1 MYDDSGELVCLK
13 PFPSMPVSFWNDTD
27 GSLYRKAYFSKFPGI
42 VSWDVFCFVFVGGDF
57 YLVFHCCGQHVNF
70 EGMLSG
76 SYPLGLIG

>member
-1 MYDDSGELVCLK
+1 ME
-13 PFPSMPVSFWNDTD
+13 VSTEKHTSANFQV
-27 GSLYRKAYFSKFPGI
+27 LL

-76 SYPLGLIG
+76 SYPWGLIG

>member
-1 MYDDSGELVCLK
+1 MEVSTEKHTSANFQVLCLG
-13 PFPSMPVSFWNDTD
+13 MCV
-27 GSLYRKAYFSKFPGI
+27 
-42 VSWDVFCFVFVGGDF
+42 VVFLWGGDF